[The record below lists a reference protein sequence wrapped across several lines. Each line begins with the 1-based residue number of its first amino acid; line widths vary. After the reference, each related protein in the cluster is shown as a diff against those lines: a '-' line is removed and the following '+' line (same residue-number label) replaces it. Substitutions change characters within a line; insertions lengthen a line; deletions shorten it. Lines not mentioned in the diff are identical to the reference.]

1 MQTIQYQVS
10 GLNCGACVNRVK
22 TVLDEHAEKV
32 EVTLTPPIATITN
45 PTSDLDTLNIALG
58 QIGDY
63 QLSANTHRVEAQAK
77 KDKLESTP
85 ILVILVTVVLLTLV
99 ATIFLFQY

>member
-22 TVLDEHAEKV
+22 TILDEHAETV
-32 EVTLTPPIATITN
+32 EVTLTPPIATLTN
-45 PTSDLDTLNIALG
+45 PTSDLNTLNNALS

-63 QLSANTHRVEAQAK
+63 QLSAHTDRAEAQAK
-77 KDKLESTP
+77 KDKLESTTV
-85 ILVILVTVVLLTLV
+85 LVILVSIVLLTLV
-99 ATIFLFQY
+99 ATIFL